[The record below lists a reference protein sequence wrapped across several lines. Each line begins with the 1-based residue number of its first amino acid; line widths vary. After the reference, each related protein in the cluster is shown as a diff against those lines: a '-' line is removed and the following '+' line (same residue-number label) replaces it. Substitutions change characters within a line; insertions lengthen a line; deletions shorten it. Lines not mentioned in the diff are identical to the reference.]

1 MKAKGTAYKFLK
13 PGQAQNLDSSNALKA
28 LLEYAANEK
37 DNDLKNRFLM
47 EIVLK
52 YSAAER
58 KLVELNQL
66 KNKFLGIA
74 AHDLRNPISS
84 ISGFSELLLS
94 EDMGPLTEEQNEFVG
109 IIHDAS
115 QRMLALLNDL
125 LDISMIESGKL
136 ELRVEQGSLKRLIED
151 QIHINRIIA
160 EKKGIMLHARLSEI
174 PDALFDANRITQV
187 IDNLVGNAIK
197 FSPSGSKIHITL
209 AREENMAKVS
219 VMDEGPGISSEDQT
233 KLFGEFQRLSTQPTG
248 GEKSTGLGLSIVKKI
263 IEAHRGTVGVESRIG
278 KGSTFSFTIPLGGQ
292 E

>member
-1 MKAKGTAYKFLK
+1 MAHKFLK
-13 PGQAQNLDSSNALKA
+13 PGQAQNLDSSSILKA
-28 LLEYAANEK
+28 LLEYAAKEK
-37 DNDLKNRFLM
+37 DNDLKNRFLR

-94 EDMGPLTEEQNEFVG
+94 EDTDPLTEEQKEFVN

-115 QRMLALLNDL
+115 QRMLTLLNEL

-136 ELRVEQGSLKRLIED
+136 ELRVERGPLKQLIED
-151 QIHINRIIA
+151 QVHINRIIA
-160 EKKGIMLHARLSEI
+160 EKKGIMIQASFSEI
-174 PDALFDANRITQV
+174 PDALFDANRIAQV
-187 IDNLVGNAIK
+187 IDNLIGNAIK
-197 FSPSGSKIHITL
+197 FSPSGSKIFITL

-219 VMDEGPGISSEDQT
+219 VRDEGPGISSEDQS
-233 KLFGEFQRLSTQPTG
+233 KLFGEFQRLSSQPTG

-263 IEAHRGTVGVESRIG
+263 IEAHNGTIGVESRIG
-278 KGSTFSFTIPLGGQ
+278 KGSIFSFIIPLGGQ